1 MTHDATA
8 PVPADPMPEDLIRFW
23 IDETGPAGWY
33 QQSDDLDRLIR
44 DRFMAA
50 WIDAPRLAAAW
61 AGSAT
66 GTLAALILTDQ
77 FPRNMFRN
85 DARAFSTDPLA
96 LRIARAALDT
106 GHDLAT
112 PEPARQFFYL
122 PFEHSEE
129 LADQDLAVELF
140 AQRMPGENLLHAQL
154 HRDTI
159 ARFGRFPWRNEPLG
173 RAPTAAE
180 SAVMKAGGYGALVS
194 GRLSLA
200 DLP

>member
-1 MTHDATA
+1 MTHSDAQ
-8 PVPADPMPEDLIRFW
+8 ADPTPEDIIHFW
-23 IDETGPAGWY
+23 IDETGPKGWY
-33 QQSDDLDRLIR
+33 QQSDDLDRLVR

-50 WIDAPRLAAAW
+50 WIDAPRLAEAW

-66 GTLAALILTDQ
+66 GALAALILTDQ
-77 FPRNMFRN
+77 FPRNMFRD

-96 LRIARAALDT
+96 LRIARAALDA

-112 PEPARQFFYL
+112 AEPARQFFYL

-129 LADQDLAVELF
+129 PADQELAVELF
-140 AQRMPGENLLHAQL
+140 AQRMPGENLLHAQI

-159 ARFGRFPWRNEPLG
+159 AKFGRFPWRN
-173 RAPTAAE
+173 AALARISTE
-180 SAVMKAGGYGALVS
+180 SERMVMDAGGYGALVS

>member
-1 MTHDATA
+1 MMTEIA
-8 PVPADPMPEDLIRFW
+8 PAEISRFW
-23 IDETGPAGWY
+23 IDEVGPKGWY
-33 QQSDDLDRLIR
+33 TPSDALDQTIR

-50 WIDAPRLAAAW
+50 WIEAPRLAAEW
-61 AGSAT
+61 AGTAE

-96 LRIARAALDT
+96 LRIARAAIDA

-129 LADQDLAVELF
+129 LSDQNRAVALF
-140 AQRMPGENLLHAQL
+140 AERMPGENLIHAEI

-159 ARFGRFPWRNEPLG
+159 AKFGRFPWRNEALG
-173 RAPTAAE
+173 RIPTE
-180 SAVMKAGGYGALVS
+180 SERMVMEAGGYGALVS
-194 GRLSLA
+194 GKLSLA

>member
-1 MTHDATA
+1 MDAIT
-8 PVPADPMPEDLIRFW
+8 PAEVIRFW
-23 IDETGPAGWY
+23 VDEVGPKGWY
-33 QQSDDLDRLIR
+33 VQDDELDRTVR

-50 WIDAPRLAAAW
+50 WIDAPRLAAEW
-61 AGSAT
+61 T
-66 GTLAALILTDQ
+66 GTVAGALAALILTDQ

-96 LRIARAALDT
+96 LRIAGAAIKA

-129 LADQDLAVELF
+129 LADQERAVELF
-140 AQRMPGENLLHAQL
+140 AERMPGENLLHAQV

-159 ARFGRFPWRNEPLG
+159 AKFGRFPWRNEALG
-173 RAPTAAE
+173 RIPTDAE
-180 SAVMKAGGYGALVS
+180 RLVMEAGGYGALVS
-194 GRLSLA
+194 GKLSLA

>member
-1 MTHDATA
+1 MTRT
-8 PVPADPMPEDLIRFW
+8 DPTPEEIIRFW
-23 IDETGPAGWY
+23 IDETGAKGWY
-33 QQSDDLDRLIR
+33 EQSDDLDRVIR

-50 WIDAPRLAAAW
+50 WIDAPRLTEAW

-66 GTLAALILTDQ
+66 GALAALILTDQ
-77 FPRNMFRN
+77 FPRNMFRG

-96 LRIARAALDT
+96 LRIARDALDA

-129 LADQDLAVELF
+129 LADQNRAVELF
-140 AQRMPGENLLHAQL
+140 AERMPGENLLHAKV
-154 HRDTI
+154 HRDAI
-159 ARFGRFPWRNEPLG
+159 AKFGRFPWRNAALG
-173 RAPTAAE
+173 RIPTQSE
-180 SAVMKAGGYGALVS
+180 QAVMDAGGYGALVTGS
-194 GRLSLA
+194 LSLA